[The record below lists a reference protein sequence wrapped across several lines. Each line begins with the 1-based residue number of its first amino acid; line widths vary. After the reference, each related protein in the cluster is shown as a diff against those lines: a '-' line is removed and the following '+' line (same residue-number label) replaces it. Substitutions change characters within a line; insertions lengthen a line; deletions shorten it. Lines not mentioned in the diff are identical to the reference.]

1 MFPAEQVGDA
11 ILQIL
16 VYSERHRGELEAAA
30 ARRGIAFEQLLAAAI
45 AGAVYECCEG
55 ADEPPCR
62 GSRR

>member
-16 VYSERHRGELEAAA
+16 VDSERQRGELEAAA
-30 ARRGIAFEQLLAAAI
+30 ARRGIAFEQLLAAI
-45 AGAVYECCEG
+45 AGAVCKCCEG

-62 GSRR
+62 GWRR